1 MKRKFNILPSF
12 LALLALSFGSQIASA
27 QSTWTYDFANPND
40 DINYYPPP
48 YYSTVDWTNN
58 RNPGGPTYL
67 GGFREM
73 KGARLHGFIDAVDAN
88 GWALAISSSPG
99 QNGSSTAVYKS
110 NSYDLA
116 AGLTMTMGWC
126 PNPGNLVDDG
136 FYADNEIMQMGL
148 VGSTTSILG
157 IDPSLFLSIVENTAS
172 NATDITNSFL
182 AVRTEGGILDYFNGG
197 NTYAFDADK
206 YYMFE
211 IAFSLVGG
219 DPSTVSMGL
228 TMDIYDEK
236 ILNTHNHDYILS
248 STVDFGSIDVA
259 NSLAGDASL
268 YPALGLTLRD
278 ANVVSISGANFDTM
292 TVIPEPGSI
301 ALLLLSA
308 TAAMA
313 VRRRR

>member
-1 MKRKFNILPSF
+1 MKKISNFRLSWLAM
-12 LALLALSFGSQIASA
+12 LALGLGAPLASA
-27 QSTWTYDFANPND
+27 QSTWTYDFANVND
-40 DINYYPPP
+40 PAVYIPPP
-48 YYSTVDWTNN
+48 AYSTADWTNN
-58 RNPGGPTYL
+58 RSPGGPSYL
-67 GGFREM
+67 GGFTEM
-73 KGARLHGFIDAVDAN
+73 SGARLHGFIDSTDPN
-88 GWALAISSSPG
+88 GWALAIAARPG
-99 QNGSSTAVYKS
+99 ENGSSTGVYKS

-116 AGLTMTMGWC
+116 AGLTMIMGWC

-172 NATDITNSFL
+172 NAADITNSFL

-211 IAFSLVGG
+211 IDFALVGG
-219 DPSTVSMGL
+219 DPGTVSMGL
-228 TMDIYDEK
+228 TMDIYDQTFPNSHE
-236 ILNTHNHDYILS
+236 YILA
-248 STVDFGSIDVA
+248 STVDFGSIKVA

-268 YPALGLTLRD
+268 YPALGITLRD

-292 TVIPEPGSI
+292 AAIPEPGSM
-301 ALLLLSA
+301 ALLLISA
-308 TAAMA
+308 TAALA